1 MSAEDKNRK
10 INGILDA
17 AERVF
22 SRYGFRQ
29 ANMELLAQE
38 AGLSRQGLYLFFKSK
53 NAVFA
58 AVVERIQRETVDN
71 ALHAAEQARARGAG
85 AANIVVAQIHARA
98 SSFLV
103 RLKDSPYVAELNEE
117 SGRQCPEIV
126 EEYSRKFVAGVADTI
141 AAEHKRGRLG
151 LPEGVTPKK
160 AAQLIVASARGLK
173 MANPPP
179 TPAEFKRDLGI
190 VVSLLINEQ

>member
-1 MSAEDKNRK
+1 MSADDKNRK

-17 AERVF
+17 AERIF

-53 NAVFA
+53 NAVFE
-58 AVVERIQRETVDN
+58 AVVERIQRETVEG
-71 ALHAAEQARARGAG
+71 ALHAADQARSRGVR
-85 AANIVVAQIHARA
+85 AADIVVAQIHARA

-103 RLKDSPYVAELNEE
+103 RLKDSPFVAELNEE
-117 SGRQCPEIV
+117 SGKVCPHIV

-141 AAEHKRGRLG
+141 AGEQKRGNLA
-151 LPEGVTPKK
+151 LPDGVSAKK
-160 AAQLIVASARGLK
+160 AAQLIVAAARGLK
-173 MANPPP
+173 MTNPPP
-179 TPAEFKRDLGI
+179 SPAEFKRDLS
-190 VVSLLINEQ
+190 VMASLLLHGQ